1 MIVIPDRDIN
11 ALTISGDA
19 PLDASERT
27 AWPNRCAPN
36 DVAVLGI
43 KRPIDAALLA
53 KADDG
58 AQEIRPCPS
67 KVEIWAGR
75 YGTVRVCSRRWV
87 ASSKTACTCEG
98 VNALQPL

>member
-11 ALTISGDA
+11 ALTISGGA

-43 KRPIDAALLA
+43 KRPQLA
-53 KADDG
+53 TPDG
-58 AQEIRPCPS
+58 
-67 KVEIWAGR
+67 V
-75 YGTVRVCSRRWV
+75 
-87 ASSKTACTCEG
+87 
-98 VNALQPL
+98 